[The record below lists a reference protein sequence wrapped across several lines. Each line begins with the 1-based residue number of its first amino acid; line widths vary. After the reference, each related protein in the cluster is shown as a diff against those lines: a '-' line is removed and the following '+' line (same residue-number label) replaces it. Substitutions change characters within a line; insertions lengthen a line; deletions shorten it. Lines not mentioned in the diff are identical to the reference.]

1 MKMCSA
7 GLVQDGRAVR
17 LDLVDDE
24 GADVSLQL
32 SLEQAQ
38 TIAMT
43 LPSLLTHARQDL
55 ADKTGSRYV
64 LALDR
69 WTVQQSNDC
78 TGLLL
83 TLATG
88 EGFEVC
94 FDVPAEACRGLGA
107 VLRSCSLPV
116 TEDLNEQTPT
126 ARLEGTQ
133 LSGTCS
139 AATFGLFRP
148 HWFVP
153 FNFGMPALF
162 KLPLVRKCSCKKA
175 PSRRPGKPFPRR
187 TGFPH
192 ASAQQR

>member
-7 GLVQDGRAVR
+7 GLVDDGRAVR

-38 TIAMT
+38 AIAMT
-43 LPSLLTHARQDL
+43 LPSLLTQARQDL
-55 ADKTGSRYV
+55 ADKTDSRYV

-94 FDVPAEACRGLGA
+94 FDVPAEACRGLGL
-107 VLRSCSLPV
+107 VLGGGGGRN
-116 TEDLNEQTPT
+116 TEDQNKQTPT
-126 ARLEGTQ
+126 TRL
-133 LSGTCS
+133 
-139 AATFGLFRP
+139 
-148 HWFVP
+148 
-153 FNFGMPALF
+153 
-162 KLPLVRKCSCKKA
+162 KA
-175 PSRRPGKPFPRR
+175 
-187 TGFPH
+187 H
-192 ASAQQR
+192 N

>member
-38 TIAMT
+38 AIAMT
-43 LPSLLTHARQDL
+43 LPSLLTHARQAL
-55 ADKTGSRYV
+55 AEKAGSHYV

-78 TGLLL
+78 SGLLL

-94 FDVPAEACRGLGA
+94 FDVPAEACRGLGLT
-107 VLRSCSLPV
+107 LRSYNGPV
-116 TEDLNEQTPT
+116 TEDPNEQTRI
-126 ARLEGTQ
+126 AR
-133 LSGTCS
+133 S
-139 AATFGLFRP
+139 
-148 HWFVP
+148 
-153 FNFGMPALF
+153 
-162 KLPLVRKCSCKKA
+162 KA
-175 PSRRPGKPFPRR
+175 RN
-187 TGFPH
+187 
-192 ASAQQR
+192 

>member
-7 GLVQDGRAVR
+7 GLVDDGRAVR

-38 TIAMT
+38 AIAMP
-43 LPSLLTHARQDL
+43 LPSLLTQARQDL
-55 ADKTGSRYV
+55 ADKTDSRYV

-94 FDVPAEACRGLGA
+94 FDVPAEACRGLGL
-107 VLRSCSLPV
+107 VLGGGGGRN
-116 TEDLNEQTPT
+116 TEDRNEQTPT
-126 ARLEGTQ
+126 TRQ
-133 LSGTCS
+133 
-139 AATFGLFRP
+139 
-148 HWFVP
+148 
-153 FNFGMPALF
+153 
-162 KLPLVRKCSCKKA
+162 KA
-175 PSRRPGKPFPRR
+175 
-187 TGFPH
+187 H
-192 ASAQQR
+192 N

>member
-1 MKMCSA
+1 MKMCNA
-7 GLVQDGRAVR
+7 WLVQDGRAIR
-17 LDLVDDE
+17 LDIVDNE

-94 FDVPAEACRGLGA
+94 FDVPAEACRGLGV
-107 VLRSCSLPV
+107 VLRSCNRPV
-116 TEDLNEQTPT
+116 TEDLYEQTPT
-126 ARLEGTQ
+126 AR
-133 LSGTCS
+133 
-139 AATFGLFRP
+139 P
-148 HWFVP
+148 
-153 FNFGMPALF
+153 
-162 KLPLVRKCSCKKA
+162 KA
-175 PSRRPGKPFPRR
+175 RN
-187 TGFPH
+187 
-192 ASAQQR
+192 

>member
-7 GLVQDGRAVR
+7 GLVDDGRAVR

-38 TIAMT
+38 AIAMT
-43 LPSLLTHARQDL
+43 LPSLLTQARQDL
-55 ADKTGSRYV
+55 ADKTDSRYV

-88 EGFEVC
+88 EEFEVC
-94 FDVPAEACRGLGA
+94 FDVPAEACRGLGL
-107 VLRSCSLPV
+107 VLGGGGGRN
-116 TEDLNEQTPT
+116 TEHRNEQTPT
-126 ARLEGTQ
+126 TR
-133 LSGTCS
+133 
-139 AATFGLFRP
+139 
-148 HWFVP
+148 
-153 FNFGMPALF
+153 
-162 KLPLVRKCSCKKA
+162 RKA
-175 PSRRPGKPFPRR
+175 
-187 TGFPH
+187 H
-192 ASAQQR
+192 N

>member
-38 TIAMT
+38 AIAIT
-43 LPSLLTHARQDL
+43 LPSLLTHVRQAL
-55 ADKTGSRYV
+55 TEKAGSHCV
-64 LALDR
+64 LVLDR
-69 WTVQQSNDC
+69 WTVQQSNDS

-94 FDVPAEACRGLGA
+94 FDVPAEACRGLGV
-107 VLRSCSLPV
+107 VLRSCDGPV

-126 ARLEGTQ
+126 ARL
-133 LSGTCS
+133 
-139 AATFGLFRP
+139 
-148 HWFVP
+148 
-153 FNFGMPALF
+153 
-162 KLPLVRKCSCKKA
+162 KA
-175 PSRRPGKPFPRR
+175 RD
-187 TGFPH
+187 
-192 ASAQQR
+192 

>member
-7 GLVQDGRAVR
+7 GLVEDGRAVR

-38 TIAMT
+38 AIAMT
-43 LPSLLTHARQDL
+43 LPSLLTQARQDL
-55 ADKTGSRYV
+55 ADKTDSRYV

-94 FDVPAEACRGLGA
+94 FDVPAEACRGLGL
-107 VLRSCSLPV
+107 VLGGGGGRN
-116 TEDLNEQTPT
+116 TEDRNEQTPT
-126 ARLEGTQ
+126 TR
-133 LSGTCS
+133 
-139 AATFGLFRP
+139 
-148 HWFVP
+148 
-153 FNFGMPALF
+153 
-162 KLPLVRKCSCKKA
+162 RKA
-175 PSRRPGKPFPRR
+175 
-187 TGFPH
+187 H
-192 ASAQQR
+192 N

>member
-24 GADVSLQL
+24 GADVSFQL

-38 TIAMT
+38 AIAIT
-43 LPSLLTHARQDL
+43 LPSLLTHGRQDL
-55 ADKTGSRYV
+55 TDKAGSHYV
-64 LALDR
+64 LTLDR
-69 WTVQQSNDC
+69 WTVERSNDC

-94 FDVPAEACRGLGA
+94 FDVPAEACRGLGL
-107 VLRSCSLPV
+107 VLRSCNGPV

-126 ARLEGTQ
+126 ARL
-133 LSGTCS
+133 
-139 AATFGLFRP
+139 
-148 HWFVP
+148 
-153 FNFGMPALF
+153 
-162 KLPLVRKCSCKKA
+162 KA
-175 PSRRPGKPFPRR
+175 PD
-187 TGFPH
+187 
-192 ASAQQR
+192 

>member
-7 GLVQDGRAVR
+7 GLVDDGRAVR

-38 TIAMT
+38 AIAMT
-43 LPSLLTHARQDL
+43 LPSLLTQARQDL
-55 ADKTGSRYV
+55 ADKTDSRYV

-94 FDVPAEACRGLGA
+94 FDVPAEACRGLGL
-107 VLRSCSLPV
+107 VLGGGGGRN
-116 TEDLNEQTPT
+116 TEDQNEQTPT
-126 ARLEGTQ
+126 TRLT
-133 LSGTCS
+133 
-139 AATFGLFRP
+139 A
-148 HWFVP
+148 H
-153 FNFGMPALF
+153 N
-162 KLPLVRKCSCKKA
+162 
-175 PSRRPGKPFPRR
+175 
-187 TGFPH
+187 
-192 ASAQQR
+192 

>member
-7 GLVQDGRAVR
+7 GLVDDGRAVR

-24 GADVSLQL
+24 GVDVSLQL

-38 TIAMT
+38 AIAMT
-43 LPSLLTHARQDL
+43 LPSLLTQARQDL
-55 ADKTGSRYV
+55 ADKTDSRYV

-94 FDVPAEACRGLGA
+94 FDVPAEACRGLGL
-107 VLRSCSLPV
+107 VLGGGGGRN
-116 TEDLNEQTPT
+116 TEDQNEQTPT
-126 ARLEGTQ
+126 MR
-133 LSGTCS
+133 
-139 AATFGLFRP
+139 
-148 HWFVP
+148 
-153 FNFGMPALF
+153 
-162 KLPLVRKCSCKKA
+162 RKA
-175 PSRRPGKPFPRR
+175 
-187 TGFPH
+187 H
-192 ASAQQR
+192 N

>member
-7 GLVQDGRAVR
+7 GLVQDGRAVG

-38 TIAMT
+38 AIAMT

-55 ADKTGSRYV
+55 TDKAGSHYV

-69 WTVQQSNDC
+69 WTVQESNDC
-78 TGLLL
+78 SGLLL

-94 FDVPAEACRGLGA
+94 FDVPAEACRGLGM
-107 VLRSCSLPV
+107 VLRSCNGPV
-116 TEDLNEQTPT
+116 TEDQNEQTPT
-126 ARLEGTQ
+126 ARL
-133 LSGTCS
+133 
-139 AATFGLFRP
+139 
-148 HWFVP
+148 
-153 FNFGMPALF
+153 
-162 KLPLVRKCSCKKA
+162 
-175 PSRRPGKPFPRR
+175 KPRN
-187 TGFPH
+187 
-192 ASAQQR
+192 

>member
-38 TIAMT
+38 VIAMT
-43 LPSLLTHARQDL
+43 LPSLLTRARQDL
-55 ADKTGSRYV
+55 TDKGGSHYV

-69 WTVQQSNDC
+69 WTVQESDDC
-78 TGLLL
+78 SGLLL

-94 FDVPAEACRGLGA
+94 FDVPAEACRGLGL
-107 VLRSCSLPV
+107 VLRSCNRTV

-126 ARLEGTQ
+126 ARLKT
-133 LSGTCS
+133 
-139 AATFGLFRP
+139 RD
-148 HWFVP
+148 
-153 FNFGMPALF
+153 
-162 KLPLVRKCSCKKA
+162 
-175 PSRRPGKPFPRR
+175 
-187 TGFPH
+187 
-192 ASAQQR
+192 

>member
-7 GLVQDGRAVR
+7 GLVDDGRVVR

-38 TIAMT
+38 AIAMT
-43 LPSLLTHARQDL
+43 LPSLLTQARQDL
-55 ADKTGSRYV
+55 ADKTDSRYV

-94 FDVPAEACRGLGA
+94 FDVPAEACRGLGL
-107 VLRSCSLPV
+107 VLGGGGGRN
-116 TEDLNEQTPT
+116 TEDQNEQTPT
-126 ARLEGTQ
+126 TRL
-133 LSGTCS
+133 
-139 AATFGLFRP
+139 
-148 HWFVP
+148 
-153 FNFGMPALF
+153 
-162 KLPLVRKCSCKKA
+162 KA
-175 PSRRPGKPFPRR
+175 
-187 TGFPH
+187 H
-192 ASAQQR
+192 N

>member
-7 GLVQDGRAVR
+7 GLVEDGRAVR

-38 TIAMT
+38 AIAMT
-43 LPSLLTHARQDL
+43 LPSLLTQARQDL
-55 ADKTGSRYV
+55 AEKTDSRYV

-94 FDVPAEACRGLGA
+94 FDVPAEACRGLGL
-107 VLRSCSLPV
+107 VLGGGGGRN
-116 TEDLNEQTPT
+116 TEDRNEQTPT
-126 ARLEGTQ
+126 TR
-133 LSGTCS
+133 
-139 AATFGLFRP
+139 
-148 HWFVP
+148 
-153 FNFGMPALF
+153 
-162 KLPLVRKCSCKKA
+162 RKA
-175 PSRRPGKPFPRR
+175 
-187 TGFPH
+187 H
-192 ASAQQR
+192 N

>member
-7 GLVQDGRAVR
+7 GLVDDGRAVR

-38 TIAMT
+38 AIAMT
-43 LPSLLTHARQDL
+43 LPSLLTQARQDL
-55 ADKTGSRYV
+55 ADKTDSRYV

-94 FDVPAEACRGLGA
+94 FDVPAEACRGLGL
-107 VLRSCSLPV
+107 VLGGGGGRN
-116 TEDLNEQTPT
+116 TEDRNEQTPT
-126 ARLEGTQ
+126 TR
-133 LSGTCS
+133 
-139 AATFGLFRP
+139 
-148 HWFVP
+148 
-153 FNFGMPALF
+153 
-162 KLPLVRKCSCKKA
+162 RKA
-175 PSRRPGKPFPRR
+175 
-187 TGFPH
+187 H
-192 ASAQQR
+192 N

>member
-7 GLVQDGRAVR
+7 GLVDDGRAVR

-38 TIAMT
+38 AIAMT
-43 LPSLLTHARQDL
+43 LPSLLTQARQDL
-55 ADKTGSRYV
+55 ADKTDSRYV

-94 FDVPAEACRGLGA
+94 FDVPAEACRGLGL
-107 VLRSCSLPV
+107 VLGGGGGRN
-116 TEDLNEQTPT
+116 TEDQNEQTPT
-126 ARLEGTQ
+126 MR
-133 LSGTCS
+133 
-139 AATFGLFRP
+139 
-148 HWFVP
+148 
-153 FNFGMPALF
+153 
-162 KLPLVRKCSCKKA
+162 RKA
-175 PSRRPGKPFPRR
+175 
-187 TGFPH
+187 H
-192 ASAQQR
+192 N

>member
-38 TIAMT
+38 AIAMT

-107 VLRSCSLPV
+107 GPQKLQRACY
-116 TEDLNEQTPT
+116 
-126 ARLEGTQ
+126 G
-133 LSGTCS
+133 
-139 AATFGLFRP
+139 RP
-148 HWFVP
+148 E
-153 FNFGMPALF
+153 
-162 KLPLVRKCSCKKA
+162 
-175 PSRRPGKPFPRR
+175 
-187 TGFPH
+187 
-192 ASAQQR
+192 